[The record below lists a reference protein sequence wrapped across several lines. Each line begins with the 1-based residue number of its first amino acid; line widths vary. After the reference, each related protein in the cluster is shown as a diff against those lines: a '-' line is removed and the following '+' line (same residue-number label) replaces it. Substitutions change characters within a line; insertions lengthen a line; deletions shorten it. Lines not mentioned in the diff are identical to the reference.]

1 MLKSTIPPTKGILF
15 ETNLEPATAAI
26 DKLRKEKGFGE
37 GEIKGFHGGINKVAV
52 GYPYSENLIEKIQNE
67 KEQGIPYQIKNMMDN
82 YDFHFVTLYCSFLPD
97 SRNKFSWARFGVDLS
112 AEPKSNASLGNKPP
126 IAYDMFPN
134 EVLTEKKYKKEIS
147 FSPEVKFK
155 LLNLVEAGITYEAKE
170 SNEFVSVH

>member
-37 GEIKGFHGGINKVAV
+37 GEIKGFHDGINKVAV
-52 GYPYSENLIEKIQNE
+52 GYPYSENLIEKIQSE
-67 KEQGIPYQIKNMMDN
+67 KGYEIPYQIKNMMNN

-112 AEPKSNASLGNKPP
+112 AEPKSNASSSNASLVNKPP
-126 IAYDMFPN
+126 IAHDMFPD
-134 EVLTEKKYKKEIS
+134 EVIVAPKV
-147 FSPEVKFK
+147 PQ
-155 LLNLVEAGITYEAKE
+155 
-170 SNEFVSVH
+170 